1 MAKTNSVLQER
12 FPFLTVISYL
22 NQEYLGII
30 QHADSSFVSMYV
42 IDNTF
47 TDQMKKDF
55 LECGEEY
62 WWGSNRQIP
71 INLFLKDR
79 FAQFKANLKTFSRKE
94 TTIIQ
99 GPSVNMRDLVSKR
112 IKRRTIILV
121 RPMS

>member
-1 MAKTNSVLQER
+1 MANAILQEK
-12 FPFLTVISYL
+12 FPFLTLISHF

-30 QHADSSFVSMYV
+30 QHADTMFLSMYV

-55 LECGEEY
+55 LECGDEY

-71 INLFLKDR
+71 INLFLKDK
-79 FAQFKANLKTFSRKE
+79 FAQFKPHLKTFSRKD
-94 TTIIQ
+94 TVVIQ
-99 GPSVNMRDLVSKR
+99 GPCINVRDLVNKR

-121 RPMS
+121 RDMD